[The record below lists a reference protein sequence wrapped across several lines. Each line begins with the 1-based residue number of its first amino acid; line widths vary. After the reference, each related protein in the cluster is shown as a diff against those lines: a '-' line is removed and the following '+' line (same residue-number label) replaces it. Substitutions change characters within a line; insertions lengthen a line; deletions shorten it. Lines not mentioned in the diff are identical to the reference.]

1 MRRAVVAVLMAA
13 AGLGTLD
20 ACASMPI
27 SGAGLVNIGAA
38 ALPIGPEKEKE
49 IGFGIAATVIGRY
62 HMVNDPALTHYVN
75 LVGQAVAQ
83 QSVRGDE
90 VQFRFGVLD
99 TDDVNAFAA
108 PGGFILVTRGAL
120 ALMDNEAEL
129 AGVLAHEV
137 GHVDQKHVLSE
148 IRRSSVFKT
157 VKDEANLSGALLDK
171 ISAFGTG
178 VLFTGLSRADEMQAD
193 SLGVLY
199 ASATGY
205 QPDGLVD
212 FLKRLEAKE
221 QAQASGVQEIM
232 DTHPPTQDRIAAL
245 DREMKEEGINAT
257 AGVVAADRFRKYVK
271 ASR

>member
-1 MRRAVVAVLMAA
+1 MKRAIFVALLA
-13 AGLGTLD
+13 AGALGGLN

-83 QSVRGDE
+83 QSIRGDE
-90 VQFRFGVLD
+90 IQFHFGVLD

-137 GHVDQKHVLSE
+137 GHVDQKHVLKE
-148 IRRSSVFKT
+148 IRR
-157 VKDEANLSGALLDK
+157 
-171 ISAFGTG
+171 
-178 VLFTGLSRADEMQAD
+178 
-193 SLGVLY
+193 
-199 ASATGY
+199 
-205 QPDGLVD
+205 LVT
-212 FLKRLEAKE
+212 
-221 QAQASGVQEIM
+221 I
-232 DTHPPTQDRIAAL
+232 
-245 DREMKEEGINAT
+245 
-257 AGVVAADRFRKYVK
+257 
-271 ASR
+271 